1 METLLLVLALS
12 LDAFVASIAYGTN
25 NIRIPFTSVLIID
38 IVCTSFLAISV
49 LLGEFIKNFL
59 PLNLTTTISFLI
71 LIFLGIYYLF
81 ESFVKSFFKNKGS
94 SKERVKVKLFDI
106 RLIID
111 IYVDE
116 IKADFD
122 NSKNLNYNEALY
134 LAVALSLDSL
144 AIGFSSGLCNINFFL
159 IIFLSIVFNILSI
172 WGGLFIGRRFVEKSK
187 INLSWLTGIILITL
201 GFLKLK

>member
-122 NSKNLNYNEALY
+122 NSKKLNYNEALY

>member
-172 WGGLFIGRRFVEKSK
+172 WGEKQ
-187 INLSWLTGIILITL
+187 
-201 GFLKLK
+201 